1 MPEQPI
7 EPSDIYRA
15 DGTRVPGRRAPSAT
29 PSVRSL
35 LPALVRSAT
44 AGPLVAASALAVG
57 AALAAVAGETAR
69 RVVEQAAR
77 DVIGMPARQSP
88 DRGFV
93 EVTITRIEVRWPL

>member
-15 DGTRVPGRRAPSAT
+15 DGTRVPGRRAPAGT

-77 DVIGMPARQSP
+77 DVLGATPRQPSP
-88 DRGFV
+88 RGFV
-93 EVTITRIEVRWPL
+93 EVTVTRVEVRWPL